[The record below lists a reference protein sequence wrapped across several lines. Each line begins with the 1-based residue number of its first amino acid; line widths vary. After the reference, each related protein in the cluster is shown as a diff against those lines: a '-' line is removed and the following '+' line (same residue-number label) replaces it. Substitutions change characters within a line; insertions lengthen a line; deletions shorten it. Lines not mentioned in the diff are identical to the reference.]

1 MRVRIIFQ
9 VLNGGGLLPFHQQ
22 VLLSNFVNDFI
33 PDEYAGTF
41 DWNFSGIKGQTS
53 VTSKGLFYNSQRVTL
68 VFSSRNSDLVASFVS
83 GIFSCDTIGLA
94 GLDIRP
100 LEVLEEVSEIQES
113 ELKYV
118 CISPIVLV
126 ADGMPEEELRQ
137 FIPPTSPIFAD
148 LLYESTMRRMVNL
161 GINVDFFSARENFSF
176 RPDLEYLRKSKDNDR
191 KFSRV
196 YTFDDRANVL
206 DLRGYTFPFYLKA
219 DSEVHE
225 FLFNSGF
232 GEATENGFGMV
243 DFADRKNRTQLL
255 EFRQIPGNIQEGA

>member
-1 MRVRIIFQ
+1 
-9 VLNGGGLLPFHQQ
+9 
-22 VLLSNFVNDFI
+22 
-33 PDEYAGTF
+33 
-41 DWNFSGIKGQTS
+41 
-53 VTSKGLFYNSQRVTL
+53 
-68 VFSSRNSDLVASFVS
+68 
-83 GIFSCDTIGLA
+83 LA

-161 GINVDFFSARENFSF
+161 GIDVGFFSARENFSF